1 MFIHVHL
8 WVQLESN
15 EIHIQHP
22 NNSQSETQTLIYTL
36 FKTFKLALIFNTLSL
51 ALSNVSQWEVFK
63 GSYMVPHPCKPLP
76 KFTTSSDKNKNLLT
90 GYPLMA
96 LQVAYMKMTGFLSR
110 QEEPLKSYIIHIGIA
125 IFVHLDDRY
134 LCSKQKSTKTNK
146 QTNSRVCYHLF
157 NWILDW
163 FLSDD
168 GLKATLFWGFYRTT
182 QSQGLHKLG
191 FHLALLSWH

>member
-1 MFIHVHL
+1 
-8 WVQLESN
+8 
-15 EIHIQHP
+15 
-22 NNSQSETQTLIYTL
+22 
-36 FKTFKLALIFNTLSL
+36 
-51 ALSNVSQWEVFK
+51 
-63 GSYMVPHPCKPLP
+63 MVPHPCKPLP
-76 KFTTSSDKNKNLLT
+76 KFTTSSDKNENLLT

-146 QTNSRVCYHLF
+146 QTAGFVTTYL
-157 NWILDW
+157 IDW

-182 QSQGLHKLG
+182 QSQGMHKLG
-191 FHLALLSWH
+191 FHLALLSWHSIMHRHVKHPYRWRLHGHTSIIIIITLKCKRSADC